1 MGSVV
6 RGSPCGPVWAV
17 LSLETQWWLAHPLEK
32 SWTRPSG
39 RVGEGQLPYLVG
51 DYKEVELKYGKQ
63 PDDYGIY
70 LQNGFAFFFILYIQ
84 LCFVLMF
91 SNLSNFS

>member
-17 LSLETQWWLAHPLEK
+17 LSLETQWWLAHPSEK